1 MLIFI
6 SLFVFVGM
14 MTHFTWFYNRQRWNN
29 LGSATVET
37 ESPKN
42 NQPNSDDHI
51 RSGSIQKSV
60 YNNFSSHMIYVIN
73 IMTNQGKRYS
83 IFFSL

>member
-6 SLFVFVGM
+6 SLFVVVGM

-29 LGSATVET
+29 FGSATVET
-37 ESPKN
+37 ESN
-42 NQPNSDDHI
+42 NQPNSDGHK

-60 YNNFSSHMIYVIN
+60 FNNFSSHMIYVIN
-73 IMTNQGKRYS
+73 TMTNQGK
-83 IFFSL
+83 